1 MASGA
6 MVVCVCATT
15 ATTATIRLYTS
26 VVGNTSPIQGRLDWS
41 AAAAD
46 NDDDEYN
53 RCCLAAAVHQSFEND
68 GLARWDGLDGMGWD
82 GMSVDSLCRCSSA
95 AADGCRDK
103 LRLSPGDQCCED
115 R

>member
-1 MASGA
+1 
-6 MVVCVCATT
+6 MVVCVCVCATT

-68 GLARWDGLDGMGWD
+68 GLARWMDWMGWD
-82 GMSVDSLCRCSSA
+82 GMGCQWIHCA
-95 AADGCRDK
+95 AAPLLLLMAAETSCA
-103 LRLSPGDQCCED
+103 
-115 R
+115 